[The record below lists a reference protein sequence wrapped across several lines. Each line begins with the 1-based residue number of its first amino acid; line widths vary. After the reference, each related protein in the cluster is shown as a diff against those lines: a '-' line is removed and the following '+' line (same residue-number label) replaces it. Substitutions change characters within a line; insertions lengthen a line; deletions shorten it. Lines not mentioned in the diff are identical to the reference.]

1 MNPWDSET
9 WVRFEEFC
17 GVSIVNRSLCRTLP
31 PSLFLSESIQVLN
44 SNGELLA
51 SEGYL
56 LRERGGQN
64 GDVLLNPW
72 SESTGSFRELVVIGL
87 GMEMLLWL

>member
-1 MNPWDSET
+1 M
-9 WVRFEEFC
+9 
-17 GVSIVNRSLCRTLP
+17 SIVNRSLCRTLP

-44 SNGELLA
+44 SNGERLA

-56 LRERGGQN
+56 LRHRGGQN
-64 GDVLLNPW
+64 GGVLLNPW